1 MTYVVCCTFPSTLL
15 WPVWNVNGLK
25 PLIPWHHV
33 VTGKTE
39 EDLCWL
45 KHEKWRFSLNG
56 HEMKSSCC
64 HQYILNICTQKRFL
78 DSTEGLRATSRFC
91 AILLRWSGFFFYST
105 AKNLC
110 PVILFYLCI
119 PYLDMMLGVRLQ
131 SYGMNIQVSF
141 RPTTS
146 PCFQIHLCATHFAS
160 ISWIT
165 KPLFSS

>member
-1 MTYVVCCTFPSTLL
+1 MVLRFSDTSHKFSICHPSAQNNVSKHPFFSFFFSVTYVVCCTFPSTLL

-78 DSTEGLRATSRFC
+78 DSAEGLRATSRFC
-91 AILLRWSGFFFYST
+91 AILLR
-105 AKNLC
+105 
-110 PVILFYLCI
+110 
-119 PYLDMMLGVRLQ
+119 
-131 SYGMNIQVSF
+131 
-141 RPTTS
+141 
-146 PCFQIHLCATHFAS
+146 
-160 ISWIT
+160 
-165 KPLFSS
+165 